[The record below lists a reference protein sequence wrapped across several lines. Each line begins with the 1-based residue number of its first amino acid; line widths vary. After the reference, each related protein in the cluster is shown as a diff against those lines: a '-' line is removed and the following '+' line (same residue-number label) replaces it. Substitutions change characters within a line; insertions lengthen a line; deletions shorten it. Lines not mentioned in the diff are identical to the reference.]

1 MLALAVMSPLRF
13 SVMELLC
20 ITSADTALSKTLGT
34 TVKIFTTSLGESY
47 SEYLNAACNLITAR
61 GDWGGG
67 GGGTTNAQSLC
78 LKIEERI
85 PVVPVIIG
93 LRNALLLEQPSAFQ
107 HQFAKSAEKERSHM
121 TELEYQ
127 MINMGTKKLVT
138 E

>member
-1 MLALAVMSPLRF
+1 MATWAATIAHNNEVIQCLFGCHEPFKV
-13 SVMELLC
+13 LC
-20 ITSADTALSKTLGT
+20 DGT
-34 TVKIFTTSLGESY
+34 FVYHFRRYCPIQNSRYY
-47 SEYLNAACNLITAR
+47 SQDLYY
-61 GDWGGG
+61 
-67 GGGTTNAQSLC
+67 Q
-78 LKIEERI
+78 I
-85 PVVPVIIG
+85 PGVPVIIG

>member
-1 MLALAVMSPLRF
+1 MSPLRF

-34 TVKIFTTSLGESY
+34 TVKIFTT
-47 SEYLNAACNLITAR
+47 R